1 MGLAI
6 AKAVVEMH
14 GGAISAASDG
24 KGQGATFIVRLGR
37 PVSEDATDGRPESG
51 QPGARERRSVRILL
65 VEDHPDTARTLSRL
79 LVAIGYKVKVAND
92 AATALQLAEAE
103 SFDMVVSDIGLP
115 DSTGH
120 ELIRQLKSRHGTRGV
135 ALTGYGMEDDMRNSR
150 DAGFLD
156 HVVKPI
162 DIAQLEAVI
171 QRVVGVEE

>member
-1 MGLAI
+1 MGY
-6 AKAVVEMH
+6 
-14 GGAISAASDG
+14 
-24 KGQGATFIVRLGR
+24 Q
-37 PVSEDATDGRPESG
+37 
-51 QPGARERRSVRILL
+51 
-65 VEDHPDTARTLSRL
+65 
-79 LVAIGYKVKVAND
+79 VKVAND

-120 ELIRQLKSRHGTRGV
+120 DLMRQLKSRHGLRGV

-162 DIAQLEAVI
+162 DIAQLETVI
-171 QRVVGVEE
+171 QRVISAE